1 MKKQEKGQKTLKTE
15 LKINFGGIFTFTTL
29 LVIMVVIGLIRVASA
44 NNAIETYDSYIEE
57 LYAAETAHYKWLFS
71 LSQSLLNDTE
81 FTGTT
86 DHTACDF
93 GQFIYSDAAASN
105 PLFSDFLAVAEPL
118 HKQIHNA
125 AENVLAL
132 KASNDTQYLTIYQ
145 QEVASNVE
153 TLVLELDSF
162 INDLYLE
169 SEQVSS
175 QFSITMAQ
183 MGVSCLLAMLVISY
197 FSLRFYFMI
206 KREIILNLSLIG
218 AQTKKL
224 SQGNLNLDF
233 SFSTGLSE
241 IEELKNSLDFS
252 CQELSRYIQAIDFA
266 MKEFS
271 KGNLALESPIEF
283 IGDFKKIEESITDF
297 TLRISEVLN
306 EVKLSSDQ
314 VAQGA
319 DQIACGAQDLSSGAE
334 SQANNVDDLTKVL
347 KSVSDQLNETVGNIK
362 DMENMMNDACGLVND
377 GNGQMKEMIVSM
389 EDISDRSQQIKKIIS
404 IINDITSQTTLLAL
418 NASIEAARAGEAGR
432 GFAVVADEVTELAR
446 KSSDAADEISRLIED
461 TMEAV
466 SIGSNKAKKT
476 AAMLEDI
483 ATQSHDISQR
493 MTEIAQIT
501 NEESASLDQIVSSVN
516 DISSVI
522 QSNSATSQESAASSE
537 ELSAQAQVLKDLTRG
552 FQLKGFQ

>member
-1 MKKQEKGQKTLKTE
+1 MNIKISLAGDLGSGKSTVGKILAEEYGAQLYSTGTIQRKIATE
-15 LKINFGGIFTFTTL
+15 MGMTTL
-29 LVIMVVIGLIRVASA
+29 QLNQYMETHPEIDGKIDDGLRAL
-44 NNAIETYDSYIEE
+44 E
-57 LYAAETAHYKWLFS
+57 K
-71 LSQSLLNDTE
+71 
-81 FTGTT
+81 
-86 DHTACDF
+86 
-93 GQFIYSDAAASN
+93 
-105 PLFSDFLAVAEPL
+105 EPL
-118 HKQIHNA
+118 DLIIDSRMAWHFVPSSFSVYMMADAYISAERIMNA
-125 AENVLAL
+125 GR
-132 KASNDTQYLTIYQ
+132 
-145 QEVASNVE
+145 
-153 TLVLELDSF
+153 
-162 INDLYLE
+162 E
-169 SEQVSS
+169 SEPFASV
-175 QFSITMAQ
+175 
-183 MGVSCLLAMLVISY
+183 
-197 FSLRFYFMI
+197 
-206 KREIILNLSLIG
+206 
-218 AQTKKL
+218 
-224 SQGNLNLDF
+224 
-233 SFSTGLSE
+233 
-241 IEELKNSLDFS
+241 EEAV
-252 CQELSRYIQAIDFA
+252 R
-266 MKEFS
+266 
-271 KGNLALESPIEF
+271 
-283 IGDFKKIEESITDF
+283 
-297 TLRISEVLN
+297 
-306 EVKLSSDQ
+306 
-314 VAQGA
+314 
-319 DQIACGAQDLSSGAE
+319 
-334 SQANNVDDLTKVL
+334 
-347 KSVSDQLNETVGNIK
+347 SVSDRRKSEMLRYSHLYGVNIK
-362 DMENMMNDACGLVND
+362 DMENMMNDACNLVND